1 MEMDKILNQ
10 IVIVMLNIS
19 LWQGRKKLRAEDLT
33 EKGIDASSLPPEKLA
48 SLGSKRIVST
58 EAVNSFMTLRRKAE
72 RACLSVGVRCLGGFG
87 IPEDRLKDLKTEL
100 DEVKA
105 KFAKDKEKFL
115 NTYEVTVDA
124 WATENPEWEAAIRRA
139 VDPKAVVENQFQCNY
154 TVFKFK
160 AAEGAEETLEEEVKG
175 LRGQLSRETAQMA
188 KTAWETTFKGKLS
201 VTQRAINCL
210 KAIQE
215 KLDGLSFLDGSV
227 GTLAQSIQ
235 TIIAQCAGKT
245 PIEGVD
251 LMSINGIL
259 ATLMDLDRVRFSSE
273 VEEAEVAAMPIA
285 EPEAEI
291 AGEEQLE
298 PEETIVKATQPDL
311 AGLLFNVVEPAVR
324 AEAPAVFVIPAS
336 SARET
341 TAPAFTYKPPAPQKE
356 VNAPAG
362 WF

>member
-1 MEMDKILNQ
+1 MEMDNILNK

-19 LWQGRKKLRAEDLT
+19 LWAGRKKLREEDLT

-58 EAVNSFMTLRRKAE
+58 DAVNSFMTLKRRAE

-87 IPEDRLKDLKTEL
+87 IPEEKLDELKIEL

-105 KFAKDKEKFL
+105 KFLKDKVKFL
-115 NTYEVTVDA
+115 NEYEVTVDA
-124 WATENPEWEAAIRRA
+124 WATENPEWESAIRRA
-139 VDPKAVVENQFQCNY
+139 VDPKAVVEAQLQCSY

-188 KTAWETTFKGKLS
+188 KTAWEATFKGKLQ
-201 VTQRAINCL
+201 VTQRAVNSL
-210 KAIQE
+210 KSIHE

-227 GTLAQSIQ
+227 VSLSQSVQSI
-235 TIIAQCAGKT
+235 INQCAGKT

-251 LMSINGIL
+251 LMAINGVL

-273 VEEAEVAAMPIA
+273 VEEAEFAATPIA

-291 AGEEQLE
+291 VEEECIE
-298 PEETIVKATQPDL
+298 PEKIHKVTQPELD
-311 AGLLFNVVEPAVR
+311 GLLANTVAPTVNAV
-324 AEAPAVFVIPAS
+324 PPVVFVVPTPTLA
-336 SARET
+336 ET
-341 TAPAFTYKPPAPQKE
+341 EVPAFTYKPPALQKDIS
-356 VNAPAG
+356 APAG